1 LNLLNMIGGHFRPR
15 RMQMF
20 VRLLGITSST
30 TVLDVGGSA
39 FNWNF
44 CPVQPRI
51 TILNL
56 DRNIHVNGFHFVCGD
71 ATKMPFVD
79 RQFDVIF
86 SNSVIEH
93 LHDAET
99 QRKFADEVT
108 RVGRHY
114 FVQTPDYWFPIEPH
128 YLTPFV
134 QFMPRPAK
142 PWVHRWLTLRGW
154 MDKPAKDTC
163 VQWSDE
169 IRLLRAREMR
179 ALFPDASLIRER
191 VLGLSKSLIAVH

>member
-1 LNLLNMIGGHFRPR
+1 MNLLNTVAGHFRPQ

-20 VRLLGITSST
+20 VRLLGITPST
-30 TVLDVGGSA
+30 TVLDVGGGA
-39 FNWNF
+39 ANWAI

-56 DRNIHVNGFHFVCGD
+56 DSNIYVNGFQLVCGD

-93 LHDAET
+93 LYT
-99 QRKFADEVT
+99 PGRQKKFADEVT
-108 RVGRHY
+108 RVGNHY
-114 FVQTPDYWFPIEPH
+114 FIQTPDYWFPVEPH

-134 QFMPRPAK
+134 QFVPRDCK

-154 MDKPAKDTC
+154 MDKPSKDTC
-163 VQWSDE
+163 VEWSDE

-179 ALFPDASLIRER
+179 ALFPKATLVRER
-191 VLGLSKSLIAVH
+191 AFGLSKSLIAVG